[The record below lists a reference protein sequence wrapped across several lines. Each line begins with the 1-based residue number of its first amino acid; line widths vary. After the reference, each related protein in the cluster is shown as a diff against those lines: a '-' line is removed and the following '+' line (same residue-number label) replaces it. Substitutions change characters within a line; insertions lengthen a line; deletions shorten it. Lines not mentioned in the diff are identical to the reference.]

1 VPAAQV
7 KIRSVVVCWA
17 VTTKFFGAAAGTAA
31 VEPMVMFPRMGGW
44 FVHWYRRTVGVEKL
58 SVSNVI
64 TPDATSLLF
73 VMLLQANPFWS

>member
-17 VTTKFFGAAAGTAA
+17 VTTKFVGAAAGTM

-64 TPDATSLLF
+64 TPLATSLLF
-73 VMLLQANPFWS
+73 VMLLQANPF